1 MDLRLGDRLALVTG
15 STGGIGEGIAK
26 ALAREGAVV
35 VVHGR
40 NEARAQRVAE
50 EISIEGGKAYVAT
63 GDLSTDEGAGQVA
76 QKVLSVVGGVDIL
89 INNAGAYENRRWA
102 DAAPEGWAALYN
114 QNVLSAV
121 RRIGQLVP
129 QMKER
134 GWGRLIQLA
143 SGEATQPF
151 AFMPDYAATKAA
163 LVNLTVSLAKELAET
178 GVTANTVSPGIVVTK
193 GVERFYRQTA
203 EERGWGSRWEEVER
217 RVLAEILYNPTGRLG
232 RAEDVANLVAYL
244 ASPLSGYVNGANY
257 RVDGGSAT
265 SIN

>member
-1 MDLRLGDRLALVTG
+1 
-15 STGGIGEGIAK
+15 
-26 ALAREGAVV
+26 
-35 VVHGR
+35 
-40 NEARAQRVAE
+40 
-50 EISIEGGKAYVAT
+50 
-63 GDLSTDEGAGQVA
+63 
-76 QKVLSVVGGVDIL
+76 
-89 INNAGAYENRRWA
+89 
-102 DAAPEGWAALYN
+102 
-114 QNVLSAV
+114 
-121 RRIGQLVP
+121 
-129 QMKER
+129 
-134 GWGRLIQLA
+134 
-143 SGEATQPF
+143 
-151 AFMPDYAATKAA
+151 MPDYAATKDA

>member
-1 MDLRLGDRLALVTG
+1 M
-15 STGGIGEGIAK
+15 
-26 ALAREGAVV
+26 
-35 VVHGR
+35 GR
-40 NEARAQRVAE
+40 V
-50 EISIEGGKAYVAT
+50 
-63 GDLSTDEGAGQVA
+63 
-76 QKVLSVVGGVDIL
+76 
-89 INNAGAYENRRWA
+89 
-102 DAAPEGWAALYN
+102 
-114 QNVLSAV
+114 
-121 RRIGQLVP
+121 
-129 QMKER
+129 
-134 GWGRLIQLA
+134 IQLA

-151 AFMPDYAATKAA
+151 AFMPDYAATKDA
-163 LVNLTVSLAKELAET
+163 LVNLTVSLAKVLAET

-203 EERGWGSRWEEVER
+203 EERGWGLRWEEVER